1 MSLIKKIVSF
11 NFALLFASSAFA
23 VSGYLLI
30 SNHQA
35 KAASQSYTEQ
45 YTVSKWRNCDRW
57 PTYNDDRWP
66 TYNDQTKG
74 LGSSD
79 REYQSIGPAE
89 WNVTGKIGDT
99 TFSEVWVGG
108 DWKEI
113 NSRPPYSTSC
123 SNGAYATGSA
133 HWDTGFYT
141 TGMYGM
147 TSFAYGIFSSMP
159 GKWDITGTITTP

>member
-11 NFALLFASSAFA
+11 NFALLFASSVFA

-57 PTYNDDRWP
+57 PT
-66 TYNDQTKG
+66 G

-79 REYQSIGPAE
+79 REYQTIGPAE

-133 HWDTGFYT
+133 PWDTGYYT